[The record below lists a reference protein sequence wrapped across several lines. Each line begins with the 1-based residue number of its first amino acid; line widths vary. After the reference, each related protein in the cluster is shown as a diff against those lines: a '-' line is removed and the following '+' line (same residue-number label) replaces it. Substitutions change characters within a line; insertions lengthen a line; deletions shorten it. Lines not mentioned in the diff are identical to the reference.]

1 MLFLAVLIG
10 VVATETGAAYCHST
24 CNIIC
29 CASAQGIE
37 GRGVM
42 VVASSS
48 TIRHFEQVTTIAA
61 VFYHPVDPP
70 PAAYDDVVG
79 NKRHFNRAYA
89 IAFVLVAQLLLAA
102 LLDAFLPDAR
112 TRGSG

>member
-1 MLFLAVLIG
+1 
-10 VVATETGAAYCHST
+10 
-24 CNIIC
+24 
-29 CASAQGIE
+29 
-37 GRGVM
+37 
-42 VVASSS
+42 
-48 TIRHFEQVTTIAA
+48 

-70 PAAYDDVVG
+70 PAAHDDVAG

-112 TRGSG
+112 TGAQDRPTPTLWGWPVSG